1 MLYSARARTKT
12 PAAPAT
18 PIATPPLGAGAPPV
32 DFEDEAEADA
42 ELEPELE
49 PEAELEV
56 VAEEESGKVVW
67 AAFEAVW
74 LKDCPV
80 TVTLEPVSDTVSWV
94 VAGTPII
101 WASKFEVA
109 HALTLLG
116 RSLNQ
121 AGKVPAAAA
130 LTTEERKVGFVR
142 ISSCHEYGMAV
153 SKSVN
158 TELGIAAIKAA
169 AEAEAAKASDLISV
183 PIESAVAVVSGAGV
197 ASAEA
202 AKRRAAKNLCM
213 VIVRNKAKDRSAQKK
228 RVRLDKK
235 GEKKEIN

>member
-18 PIATPPLGAGAPPV
+18 PIATPPVGAGAPPV

-49 PEAELEV
+49 PEPELEA
-56 VAEEESGKVVW
+56 VAEEETGKVVW

-74 LKDCPV
+74 LV
-80 TVTLEPVSDTVSWV
+80 TITLEPVSDTVSWV
-94 VAGTPII
+94 VAGTPTI

-130 LTTEERKVGFVR
+130 LTTEERKVGFVI
-142 ISSCHEYGMAV
+142 ISFCHEYGMAV
-153 SKSVN
+153 SMTVN
-158 TELGIAAIKAA
+158 TELGISAIKAA
-169 AEAEAAKASDLISV
+169 AEAEAAESASELVSE
-183 PIESAVAVVSGAGV
+183 PIDSAVAVVSGAGV

-202 AKRRAAKNLCM
+202 AKRRAAKNLYM
-213 VIVRNKAKDRSAQKK
+213 VIVHNKARDRSEQKK
-228 RVRLDKK
+228 ELGLTKKKKK
-235 GEKKEIN
+235 GESTNS